1 MKWNRL
7 YLRDMI
13 DEEKELFGDEDNV
26 IWDGDIPEVGQYVIV
41 KRHVDDEPSIDKWD
55 DEYDGTLGFYYND
68 DIEECYWVPVPEFE
82 V

>member
-7 YLRDMI
+7 YLRDML

-26 IWDGDIPEVGQYVIV
+26 IWDGDMPEDGQYVII
-41 KRHVDDEPSIDKWD
+41 KRFKDDDPVIDRWEHDDE
-55 DEYDGTLGFYYND
+55 GFGFYYNN
-68 DIEECYWVPVPEFE
+68 DIEECYWVLVPEFE

>member
-13 DEEKELFGDEDNV
+13 DEEKELFGDEVNV
-26 IWDGDIPEVGQYVIV
+26 IWDGDMPEDGEYVII
-41 KRHVDDEPSIDKWD
+41 KRFKDDDPVIDRWEHDDE
-55 DEYDGTLGFYYND
+55 GFGFYYNND
-68 DIEECYWVPVPEFE
+68 LEDCYWCPVPEFE